1 MSLFYILSTLTEP
14 QNGMSSMLITIHIVC
29 ITVFICFV
37 TKEEILSSKRMKAS
51 EVFS

>member
-14 QNGMSSMLITIHIVC
+14 QNGMSSMLITIHFVC